1 MYYLWFYCFSGK
13 KLFDASPAIQR
24 ELTAELEKIAKIY
37 GGGAGVDLTKF
48 PTFTFPEPKVDPV
61 IEK

>member
-1 MYYLWFYCFSGK
+1 M
-13 KLFDASPAIQR
+13 FDASPAIQR
-24 ELTAELEKIAKIY
+24 ELSAELEKIAKIY

-48 PTFTFPEPKVDPV
+48 PSFNFPEPKVDPV